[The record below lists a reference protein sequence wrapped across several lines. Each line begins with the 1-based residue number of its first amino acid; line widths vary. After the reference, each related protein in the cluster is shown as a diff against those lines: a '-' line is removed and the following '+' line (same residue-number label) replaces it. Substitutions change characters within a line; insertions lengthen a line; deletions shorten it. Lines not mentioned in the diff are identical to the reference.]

1 MSIAWWSPLPPQK
14 SGISDYSFD
23 LLKVLAQQLDAIAVV
38 RDDVVG
44 LVETPSGVPV
54 IGATRYLAGRVGRR
68 DLDIYQ
74 IGNHAWFHGYMHS
87 AALTTPGLLV
97 LHDVAL
103 LDFYAGACGSMES
116 AVLLEEARLDNPEI
130 VDRLPTILVDGNS
143 EPDRLRA
150 PLARRLIEASLLTIV
165 HSGSLKDQLVLR
177 YPGASVRHVN
187 QPVRI
192 LSRPARTQTRTPHQV
207 LFGIFGSLERHKRV
221 SVALKAF
228 ARVHESFA
236 DRARLVIAGRPDNPD
251 VERELRQIIRTSKI
265 GDAVRLLTDLPL
277 KTLEAEIARC
287 DVAIGLR
294 WPTAGEV
301 SAVVMRALGAG
312 KPVIVSDVPQYR
324 DLDSAFCWRVPTDP
338 VEEPR
343 ELERLMRR
351 VLEDPEVAP
360 KAGAAARRFVETEAT
375 LDAAARRYIDAVEE
389 CRDIKNRASSRKP
402 ASRSTR
408 SDIPGV
414 NIIADWE
421 ATTGLAEAARR
432 SAGALIEAGIPVSA
446 NGVDAYYVPRDPR
459 RAPGWL
465 KDLPSGR
472 RYDIDICYLNVNE
485 IHVMSDDELR
495 PRGDSHY
502 VIGYW
507 FWELPS
513 VSDTFVDQIDR
524 VDEIWVGSNFTREA
538 FLGHTDKPVQV
549 MPCVVTPQP
558 SAPATRKSL
567 ELPDSSCIFFFHFDA
582 FSTLARKN
590 PWAVIS
596 AFRKAFS
603 AEERAGPVRLV
614 LKTINLSRCPP
625 AAGERLRREMYEVDG
640 ILLDMELPGPEMASL
655 IACSDVYVSLHRSE
669 GFGLG
674 LAEAMLAGLPVIA
687 TAYSGNLDFMTHQN
701 SCLVGYGLTPV
712 SDSEI
717 SFNPG
722 MEFVYEPHQLWAE
735 ANISHAAQWM
745 RVLYE
750 DPDLRQRIGAAGAD
764 TIRTRYSSA
773 AAGAAAVSRLADLA
787 RTRSRP
793 RRSPVAR
800 KADPSFTRTAIP
812 YESESDRTGRPDR

>member
-1 MSIAWWSPLPPQK
+1 MPPQK

-23 LLKVLAQQLDAIAVV
+23 LLRELAKQLDVIAVV
-38 RDDVVG
+38 RDDVVE
-44 LVETPSGVPV
+44 LVTTPPGVPV

-74 IGNHAWFHGYMHS
+74 VGNHAWFHGYMHT
-87 AALTTPGLLV
+87 AALKTPGLLV
-97 LHDVAL
+97 LHDAAL
-103 LDFYAGACGSMES
+103 LDFYAGACGNMES
-116 AVLLEEARLDNPEI
+116 SVLLEEARLDDPEI
-130 VDRLPTILVDGNS
+130 GDRLPMIDVDGKQ

-165 HSGSLKDQLVLR
+165 HSGYLRDELALR
-177 YPGASVRHVN
+177 YPGTTIRHVN

-192 LSRPARTQTRTPHQV
+192 LERAPRRETRTPPQV
-207 LFGIFGSLERHKRV
+207 VFGIFGSLERHKRV
-221 SVALKAF
+221 SVALNAF
-228 ARVHESFA
+228 ARVHDA
-236 DRARLVIAGRPDNPD
+236 YPDRARLVIAGRPDNPD
-251 VERELRQIIRTSKI
+251 VEREVREIIRTSKI
-265 GDAVRLLTDLPL
+265 GDAVRVLTDLPL
-277 KTLEAEIARC
+277 RALEAEIALC

-324 DLDSAFCWRVPTDP
+324 DLDPAFCWKVPTDP

-351 VLEDPEVAP
+351 VLDDPEVAFRD
-360 KAGAAARRFVETEAT
+360 GAAARRFVEAEAT
-375 LDAAARRYIDAVEE
+375 LDAAARRYVEAVEE
-389 CRDIKNRASSRKP
+389 CRDLKEGATPHRH
-402 ASRSTR
+402 ASRSPR
-408 SDIPGV
+408 NDVAGV

-432 SAGALIEAGIPVSA
+432 SAGALIEAGIPVSV

-459 RAPGWL
+459 RAPAWL
-465 KDLPSGR
+465 KGMPTGR

-495 PRGDSHY
+495 PRGDEHY

-513 VSDTFVDQIDR
+513 VADTFLDQIDR

-538 FLGHTDKPVQV
+538 FLGHTDKPITV
-549 MPCVVTPQP
+549 MPCVVTPPPLALAERQD
-558 SAPATRKSL
+558 L
-567 ELPDSSCIFFFHFDA
+567 ELPEESCIFFFHFDA

-590 PWAVIS
+590 PWAVVS

-625 AAGERLRREMYEVDG
+625 SAGERLRREMYEVDG
-640 ILLDMELPGPEMASL
+640 ILLDMELSGPDMASL

-712 SDSEI
+712 SNSEI
-717 SFNPG
+717 SYNPG
-722 MEFVYEPHQLWAE
+722 MEFVYGPDQLWAE
-735 ANISHAAQWM
+735 ANVSHAAHWM

-750 DPDLRQRIGAAGAD
+750 DPELRRRIGAAGHK
-764 TIRTRYSSA
+764 TISTRYNSR
-773 AAGAAAVSRLADLA
+773 AAGAAAVSRLAELA
-787 RTRSRP
+787 SHKRSH
-793 RRSPVAR
+793 AR
-800 KADPSFTRTAIP
+800 V
-812 YESESDRTGRPDR
+812 